1 MKIYNCTGQHLTGAD
16 RRFLRRL
23 YNRKFRTQRAWMASY
38 YGDEEGAAM
47 AKKIRQSQERTL
59 TQDDGMFFTANAVWK
74 HPGRDKPLVAEG
86 TTWSK
91 TYNFGP
97 VAWAPVIRV

>member
-23 YNRKFRTQRAWMASY
+23 YNRKFRSQRVWMISY

-74 HPGRDKPLVAEG
+74 YPGRDKPLVAND
-86 TTWSK
+86 TAWSK
-91 TYNFGP
+91 MNVFGSP
-97 VAWAPVIRV
+97 TWAPVIRV